1 MNSSRK
7 NIKKKNINKNS
18 KKRKTFKKKET
29 CQNIIPSPDTNITAI
44 IDTNMLKKNIQ
55 YLKQVSKTD
64 VMPVIKANAYGHG
77 IIEIAK
83 ILRQQDIKYIGV
95 ATAGE
100 AILLRNNGDKGRI
113 LCWIY
118 NIDGSDIKDA
128 LALDIDIAIFDET
141 SIPIIEKLVPL
152 NKKAKITL
160 HVDTGINRSG
170 VPYDKAYQA
179 AIDISK
185 SDKFEFVGMMSHLIS
200 SQIKNCPIVNKQLTK
215 FREIRKRLA
224 DINIKPP
231 LIHIANSMG
240 CLNYDVS
247 DFTIARPG
255 AGIFGIGVGKN
266 NKYLKP
272 ILSLKTKII
281 QIKEV
286 LKGEGIGYDW
296 KYMIP
301 KNMRVAALPI
311 GYADILP
318 RLSSLKL
325 YVYVNG
331 SKRKVLGLES
341 MDQII
346 IESKKGDKINDDVY
360 IFGNGKNCKQTVL
373 DLAEESETIPH
384 EILTHI
390 GNRVTRIY
398 I

>member
-1 MNSSRK
+1 MKSYKK
-7 NIKKKNINKNS
+7 NIKKENNSS
-18 KKRKTFKKKET
+18 KKRKTYKNKKVCE
-29 CQNIIPSPDTNITAI
+29 NIMPSSDTNITAI
-44 IDTNMLKKNIQ
+44 IDTHTLKNNIQ
-55 YLKQVSKTD
+55 YLKHVSKTD
-64 VMPVIKANAYGHG
+64 IMPVIKANAYGHG

-83 ILRQQDIKYIGV
+83 ILRQQHIKYIGV

-118 NIDGSDIKDA
+118 NIDAPDIKDA
-128 LALDIDIAIFDET
+128 LALDIDIAIFDEK
-141 SIPIIEKLVPL
+141 SIPIIESLVPL

-185 SDKFEFVGMMSHLIS
+185 SDKFEFVGLMSHLIS
-200 SQIKNCPIVNKQLTK
+200 SQIKNCPIVNNQLTK
-215 FREIRKRLA
+215 FRELRKRLE

-231 LIHIANSMG
+231 LVHIANTNG

-255 AGIFGIGVGKN
+255 SGTFGIGVGKN
-266 NKYLKP
+266 NKHLIP

-296 KYMIP
+296 KYIAP
-301 KNMRVAALPI
+301 KNMTVAALPI

-346 IESKKGDKINDDVY
+346 IKSKKGDKINDDVY

>member
-1 MNSSRK
+1 MKSYKK
-7 NIKKKNINKNS
+7 NIKKGNKSS
-18 KKRKTFKKKET
+18 KKGKTYKTNKPCK
-29 CQNIIPSPDTNITAI
+29 NVMPSLDTNITAI
-44 IDTNMLKKNIQ
+44 IDTNALKKNIQ
-55 YLKQVSKTD
+55 FLKHASKTD
-64 VMPVIKANAYGHG
+64 IMPVIKANAYGHG

-83 ILRQQDIKYIGV
+83 ILRQQHIKYIGV

-100 AILLRNNGDKGRI
+100 AILLRNNGDSGRI

-118 NIDGSDIKDA
+118 NIDGPDIKDA
-128 LALDIDIAIFDET
+128 LALDIDIAIFDEK
-141 SIPIIEKLVPL
+141 SIPIIEGLVPL

-179 AIDISK
+179 AIDISN

-200 SQIKNCPIVNKQLTK
+200 SQIKNCPIVNNQLTK
-215 FREIRKRLA
+215 FRELRKRLEN
-224 DINIKPP
+224 INIKPP
-231 LIHIANSMG
+231 LVHIANTNG

-255 AGIFGIGVGKN
+255 SGTFGIGVGKN
-266 NKYLKP
+266 NKYLIP

-296 KYMIP
+296 KYIAP
-301 KNMRVAALPI
+301 KNMKVAALPI

>member
-1 MNSSRK
+1 MKSSK
-7 NIKKKNINKNS
+7 KYINKVSKKKKNNKNNFS
-18 KKRKTFKKKET
+18 KKKICK
-29 CQNIIPSPDTNITAI
+29 NIMPSSDTNITAV
-44 IDTNMLKKNIQ
+44 IDINALKNNIQ
-55 YLKQVSKTD
+55 YLKHASKTD
-64 VMPVIKANAYGHG
+64 IMPVIKANAYGHG
-77 IIEIAK
+77 IIDIAK
-83 ILRQQDIKYIGV
+83 ILRQLHIKYIGV

-118 NIDGSDIKDA
+118 NIDGHDIKDA
-128 LALDIDIAIFDET
+128 LALDIDIAIFDEK
-141 SIPIIEKLVPL
+141 SIPIIEKMVPL

-185 SDKFEFVGMMSHLIS
+185 SDKFEFIGMMSHLVS
-200 SQIKNCPIVNKQLTK
+200 SQIKNCPIVNNQLTK
-215 FREIRKRLA
+215 FRELRKKLE

-231 LIHIANSMG
+231 LIHIANTNG

-255 AGIFGIGVGKN
+255 SGIFGIPEEKKD
-266 NKYLKP
+266 KYLIP

-281 QIKEV
+281 QLKEV

-296 KYMIP
+296 KYIAP
-301 KNMRVAALPI
+301 KNIKVAALPI

-373 DLAEESETIPH
+373 DLAEESDTIPH

-390 GNRVTRIY
+390 GNRVSRIY